1 MKITYESLLGK
12 VMLIGLTFYD
22 HNDNMLERK
31 QLWGTVTEANENKIL
46 VEQKNGETFSL
57 PPDLSAVREA
67 PPGEYRLHSTGE
79 IVENPDFLTTW
90 NVTRPDDNKKS

>member
-57 PPDLSAVREA
+57 PPDLEAVKEA

-79 IVENPDFLTTW
+79 VVENPDFLTTW
-90 NVTRPDDNKKS
+90 NVTRPADNN